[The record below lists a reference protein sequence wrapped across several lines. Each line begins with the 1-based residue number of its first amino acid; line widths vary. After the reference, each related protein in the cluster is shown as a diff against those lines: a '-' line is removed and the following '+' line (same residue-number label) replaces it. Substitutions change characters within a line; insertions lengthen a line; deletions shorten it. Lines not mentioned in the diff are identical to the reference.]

1 MGNRLGG
8 RKTAKVMKIDS
19 QTFKL
24 KTPVRVWETVKDYPG
39 HVLIESEAFKHFGIR
54 AKPLE
59 PQRELKPKKLY
70 FLLEIPK
77 HSGDRTVRRVQSGIN
92 MNAVDRLQSLM
103 LSRRSVSDLST
114 IKQTT
119 SIRPLN
125 CGAIR
130 VQLRLPKSQL
140 MKLIQESKDNEE
152 AAEKI
157 MDLCMEKASNNI
169 HGAAS
174 SNNVEGH
181 GLGQQ
186 QGNWKPGLGI
196 TRESYNLPG

>member
-8 RKTAKVMKIDS
+8 RKTAKVMKIDG

-24 KTPVRVWETVKDYPG
+24 KTPVRVWEAVKDYPG

-77 HSGDRTVRRVQSGIN
+77 LSGDRTVRRVQSGIIN
-92 MNAVDRLQSLM
+92 MNAVDRLESLM

-169 HGAAS
+169 HGTAS
-174 SNNVEGH
+174 SNNFKTTQILSFFLSHGEGQVRK
-181 GLGQQ
+181 GS
-186 QGNWKPGLGI
+186 N
-196 TRESYNLPG
+196 